1 MGVKRNLPS
10 LGRLIAISGI
20 CTLYRTLSYFFPPA
34 DWRRSSSTGGPTLIN
49 LIHEVDLLYYWYG
62 PILRVYAEPTPKQRG
77 FDAEEGAAITL
88 RFQSGMVG
96 TFLLSDAV
104 PSPYNFE
111 QKDNLDFPLA
121 RKDFHRIFGE
131 QGSLSVPYFVQW
143 DYGEEERDWR
153 NEILGT
159 KLEVPKIR
167 SPFVGQV
174 EHFLRV
180 VRGEEQPR
188 GDGVERLRAVMVC
201 EAVKRSMREGKPV
214 EIAQDVES

>member
-1 MGVKRNLPS
+1 M
-10 LGRLIAISGI
+10 SGH

-34 DWRRSSSTGGPTLIN
+34 DWRRSSSTAGPTLIN

-180 VRGEEQPR
+180 VRGEEQTR